1 MADVFINQVYF
12 PLIPVQFCCSQ
23 YHVAYTVL
31 VKYSLLCTRP
41 LCQEVTVSM
50 YQMAAVFGHAANE
63 LVLFCPQGWD
73 TNVLKTPLKQGTMTI
88 RDASFDFVLTTKKKR
103 KMTKLPGGG
112 GDPKK
117 TEGQESTEL
126 EQHHSYV
133 WLLRWVPLHILLL
146 LLLL

>member
-1 MADVFINQVYF
+1 
-12 PLIPVQFCCSQ
+12 
-23 YHVAYTVL
+23 
-31 VKYSLLCTRP
+31 
-41 LCQEVTVSM
+41 M

-133 WLLRWVPLHILLL
+133 WLLR
-146 LLLL
+146 